1 MRNFQTY
8 GFKIIPFCLVILLMA
23 PALWPQTIEY
33 GKLTGTVV
41 DEEGAPLPGVTVE
54 ITSPALMGGK
64 RATQTSARGSY
75 VFMNLPPGKYTLT
88 ASLQGFKTTKQ
99 ENIVITAGSS
109 VVVDVRMEMGRLEET
124 VTVTAAG
131 PVVDAKTSTVATNLQ
146 SELLAKLPTSRD
158 AFYDLALSTPG
169 MVSQGKDGSWLPSP
183 NAYGGASNENVFLVN
198 GVNTTNPRSAAYG
211 SLVNVN
217 YNTVEEVRVIALG
230 SKAEYGSYSGVAI
243 DVLTKS
249 GSNDF
254 HGNFSVYGAP
264 KKWIADNQPKP
275 KNPGE
280 PVILGDFGPYGEK
293 LYIGPGDDILNK
305 NTKEYEFNFTAGG
318 PIQKDK
324 VWFYG
329 GADYIRSESK
339 TPFWPVPNR
348 YWGRFGDIKITTEP
362 WANHRAW
369 VAYHYERN
377 KGDGWTW
384 DPHWDDTMTYGQNS
398 STNSLSAQWQ
408 WMATG
413 KTVFTVKYLGFWRD
427 DQPFIPA
434 NAPDHPG
441 YINWWKWQTYGVN
454 GNFPYVES
462 QKSSRN
468 TFQADM
474 SYYAENFLG
483 EHDIKF
489 GVQYT
494 LGRGNWLGGYFQ
506 NYANFAYP
514 APWTRN
520 INYLRSWYGA
530 TGLVFYN
537 RQTWLNPFLTVR
549 TADQMGFF
557 FDDQWTPAKRL
568 TINLGLRFDRMTTKY
583 GKGKV
588 YEYVT
593 KPEDINGGLK
603 VLRERQGTGNIFDF
617 KLFSPRIGITY
628 ALTRDMKTIFRV
640 SYGRYYLPLSVEYL
654 RRFGPDMPVANI
666 HYLFYNIPFDIVD
679 LNSNNYVD
687 DNEVIYAARL
697 LHGDTYLDPNSR
709 PDWWQEY
716 QTTDYSWQL
725 KVKDGTKDQYTDQI
739 TLNLERELVKDL
751 SLSATYIW
759 KRTGD
764 IFVNWPLNR
773 ETQQPFEYER
783 KSYTTQYGE
792 TVSLYSVVLKDYNG
806 DGTINGADVGWI
818 GSHLDYQVQNM
829 PTIDGIKPRRLYQG
843 LQFMLNKRYSNRW
856 QMLASALFS
865 WSDGMAMR
873 SVRQDFN
880 FEGPMVMDTTFLA
893 GLNQTINN
901 MKGPL
906 PHTQKFEFKLSGSY
920 RIPYVEVDLGLRFRY
935 NSGRP
940 LWPLETYPVI
950 TQWGYPAGLVVNTG
964 DNYIVSI
971 DPTKPWYLPHEKVV
985 DLRLDKAFRLRGA
998 TQVRL
1003 AVDILNLFNEHA
1015 VVNAGYGGAI
1025 EPQIG
1030 RVSGITYPSR
1040 KVRLN
1045 FSFEF

>member
-1 MRNFQTY
+1 MNKKSFWWKRLFHLSLI
-8 GFKIIPFCLVILLMA
+8 FFFLAPVVMA
-23 PALWPQTIEY
+23 QTIEY

-75 VFMNLPPGKYTLT
+75 VFMNLPPGKYALT
-88 ASLQGFKTTKQ
+88 ASLPGFKTVRQ
-99 ENIVITAGSS
+99 ENITITAGSS
-109 VVVDVRMEMGRLEET
+109 MVVDVKMEMGKLEET
-124 VTVTAAG
+124 VTVTATG
-131 PVVDAKTSTVATNLQ
+131 PVVDAKTSTVATNIQ
-146 SELLAKLPTSRD
+146 SELLSKLPTSRD
-158 AFYDLALSTPG
+158 AFYDLALTTPG
-169 MVSQGKDGSWLPSP
+169 MVAQGKDGSWLPSP
-183 NAYGGASNENVFLVN
+183 NAYGGASNENVFLIN

-217 YNTVEEVRVIALG
+217 YNAVEEVRVIALG

-249 GSNDF
+249 GSNNF

-275 KNPGE
+275 ANPGE
-280 PVILGDFGPYGEK
+280 AVDMGPLGPYGDR
-293 LYIGPGDDILNK
+293 LFIGPGDDILNK
-305 NTKEYEFNFTAGG
+305 NTKEYEFNFTMGG
-318 PIQKDK
+318 PIKKDK

-329 GADYIRSESK
+329 GVDYIRSESK

-348 YWGRFGDIKITTEP
+348 YWGRLGDIKITTEP
-362 WANHRAW
+362 WTNHRAW
-369 VAYHYERN
+369 IAYHYERN

-384 DPHWDDTMTYGQNS
+384 NPHWDETMTYGQNS
-398 STNSLSAQWQ
+398 ETHSISAQWQ

-413 KTVFTVKYLGFWRD
+413 KTVFTLKYLGFWRD
-427 DQPFIPA
+427 DKPFIPA
-434 NAPDHPG
+434 DAPDHPG
-441 YINWWKWQTYGVN
+441 YINWWKWNVYGVN
-454 GNFPYVES
+454 GAFPYVEA

-468 TFQADM
+468 TVQADV

-489 GVQYT
+489 GIQYT
-494 LGRGNWLGGYFQ
+494 LGRGNWMGGYFH

-514 APWTRN
+514 APWTQN
-520 INYLRSWYGA
+520 INYLRDWYGVD
-530 TGLVFYN
+530 GLVFYN

-549 TADQMGFF
+549 TADQMGVF
-557 FDDQWTPAKRL
+557 FDDQWTPTKRL
-568 TINLGLRFDRMTTKY
+568 TVNLGLRFDRMTTKY
-583 GKGKV
+583 GKGKI
-588 YEYVT
+588 YEYAST
-593 KPEDINGGLK
+593 PEEINSPPP
-603 VLRERQGTGNIFDF
+603 VIRERQGTRNIFDF
-617 KLFSPRIGITY
+617 KLFSPRIGLTY
-628 ALTRDMKTIFRV
+628 ALTSDMKTIFRV

-654 RRFGPDMPVANI
+654 RRFGPDMPQANI
-666 HYLFYNIPFDIVD
+666 HYIFYRIPFELVD
-679 LNSNNYVD
+679 LNGNNYVD
-687 DNEVIYAARL
+687 PDEVTNAARYL
-697 LHGDTYLDPNSR
+697 YGDTYLSPGDR
-709 PDWWQEY
+709 PDWWDEY
-716 QTTDYSWQL
+716 QTSDYSWML
-725 KVKDGTKDQYTDQI
+725 KVKEGTKDQYTDQI
-739 TLNLERELVKDL
+739 TINLEREIIKDL

-759 KRTGD
+759 KRTGN
-764 IFVNWPLNR
+764 IFVNWPLN
-773 ETQQPFEYER
+773 EVTQEPFEYER
-783 KSYTTQYGE
+783 VEYTTQYGE
-792 TVSLYSVVLKDYNG
+792 TVNLYSIVMKDYNG
-806 DGTINGADVGWI
+806 DGVINGADVGWI
-818 GSHLDYQVQNM
+818 GSHLDYMVQNM

-843 LQFMLNKRYSNRW
+843 LQFVANKRYSNRW

-865 WSDGMAMR
+865 WSDGFAMR
-873 SVRQDFN
+873 PVRQDFN

-920 RIPYVEVDLGLRFRY
+920 RIPAVEVDLGLRFRY

-940 LWPLETYPVI
+940 LWPLETIPVI
-950 TQWGYPAGLVVNTG
+950 TQWGYPNGLVVNTG

-985 DLRLDKAFRLRGA
+985 DLRLDKAFSLKGA
-998 TQVRL
+998 GYIRL

-1015 VVNAGYGGAI
+1015 VTNAGYGGAH

-1040 KVRLN
+1040 KIRLS
-1045 FSFEF
+1045 FSYEF

>member
-1 MRNFQTY
+1 MNKKSFWWKRLYQLSLIFL
-8 GFKIIPFCLVILLMA
+8 FLAPVVMA
-23 PALWPQTIEY
+23 QTIEY

-75 VFMNLPPGKYTLT
+75 VFMNLPPGKYALT
-88 ASLQGFKTTKQ
+88 ASLPGFKTVRQ
-99 ENIVITAGSS
+99 ENITITAGSS
-109 VVVDVRMEMGRLEET
+109 MVVDVKMEMGKLEET

-131 PVVDAKTSTVATNLQ
+131 PVVDAKTSTVATNIQ
-146 SELLAKLPTSRD
+146 SELLSKLPTSRD
-158 AFYDLALSTPG
+158 AFYDLALTTPG
-169 MVSQGKDGSWLPSP
+169 MVAQGKDGSWLPSP
-183 NAYGGASNENVFLVN
+183 NAYGGASNENVFLIN

-217 YNTVEEVRVIALG
+217 YNAVEEVRVIALG

-249 GSNDF
+249 GSNNF

-275 KNPGE
+275 ANPGE
-280 PVILGDFGPYGEK
+280 AVDMGPLGPYGDR
-293 LYIGPGDDILNK
+293 LFIGQGDDILNK
-305 NTKEYEFNFTAGG
+305 NTKEYEFNFTMGG
-318 PIQKDK
+318 PIKKDK

-329 GADYIRSESK
+329 GVDYIRSESK

-362 WANHRAW
+362 WTNHRAW
-369 VAYHYERN
+369 IAYHYERN

-384 DPHWDDTMTYGQNS
+384 NPHWDETMTYGQNS
-398 STNSLSAQWQ
+398 ETHSISAQWQ

-413 KTVFTVKYLGFWRD
+413 KTVFTLKYLGFWRD
-427 DQPFIPA
+427 DKPFIPA
-434 NAPDHPG
+434 DAPDHPG
-441 YINWWKWQTYGVN
+441 YINWWKWNVYGVN
-454 GNFPYVES
+454 GAFPYVEA

-468 TFQADM
+468 TVQADV

-489 GVQYT
+489 GIQYT
-494 LGRGNWLGGYFQ
+494 LGRGNWMGGYFH

-514 APWTRN
+514 APWTQN
-520 INYLRSWYGA
+520 INYLRDWYGVD
-530 TGLVFYN
+530 GLVFYN

-549 TADQMGFF
+549 TADQMGVF
-557 FDDQWTPAKRL
+557 FDDQWTPTKRL
-568 TINLGLRFDRMTTKY
+568 TVNLGLRFDRMTTKY
-583 GKGKV
+583 GKGKI
-588 YEYVT
+588 YEYAST
-593 KPEDINGGLK
+593 PEEINSPPP
-603 VLRERQGTGNIFDF
+603 VIRERQGTGNIFDF
-617 KLFSPRIGITY
+617 KLFSPRIGLTY
-628 ALTRDMKTIFRV
+628 ALTSDMKTIFRV

-654 RRFGPDMPVANI
+654 RRFGPDMPQANI
-666 HYLFYNIPFDIVD
+666 HYIFYRIPFELVD
-679 LNSNNYVD
+679 LNGNNYVD
-687 DNEVIYAARL
+687 PDEVTNAARYL
-697 LHGDTYLDPNSR
+697 YGDTYLSPGDR
-709 PDWWQEY
+709 PDWWDEY
-716 QTTDYSWQL
+716 QTSDYSWML
-725 KVKDGTKDQYTDQI
+725 KVKEGTKDQYTDQI
-739 TLNLERELVKDL
+739 TINLEREIIKDL

-759 KRTGD
+759 KRTGN
-764 IFVNWPLNR
+764 IFVNWPLN
-773 ETQQPFEYER
+773 EVTQEPFEYER
-783 KSYTTQYGE
+783 VEYTTQYGE
-792 TVSLYSVVLKDYNG
+792 TVNLYSIVMKDYNG
-806 DGTINGADVGWI
+806 DGVINGADVGWI
-818 GSHLDYQVQNM
+818 GSHLDYMVQNM

-843 LQFMLNKRYSNRW
+843 LQFMANKRYSNRW

-865 WSDGMAMR
+865 WSDGFAMR
-873 SVRQDFN
+873 PVRQDFN

-920 RIPYVEVDLGLRFRY
+920 RIPKVEVDLGLRFRY

-940 LWPLETYPVI
+940 LWPLETLPVI
-950 TQWGYPAGLVVNTG
+950 TQWGYPNGVVVNTG

-985 DLRLDKAFRLRGA
+985 DLRLDKAFSLKGA
-998 TQVRL
+998 GYIRL

-1015 VVNAGYGGAI
+1015 VTNAGYGGPH

-1040 KVRLN
+1040 KIRL
-1045 FSFEF
+1045 SLSYEF